1 MESALAPSNILAGL
15 AVLVAVASALYARA
29 SAQAARAANKI
40 NLHQPRRDIY
50 DGLLDFR
57 RLFRGMDAHPTD
69 EDIDALYFRSV
80 APAPIYLR
88 PAVAARIHAIYE
100 RSWELYRLI
109 DAAES
114 GQATVSRWE
123 YIEPFQE
130 LGRGELED
138 VIRDVT
144 REIHVG
150 SN

>member
-1 MESALAPSNILAGL
+1 MEFALAPSDILAGL

-29 SAQAARAANKI
+29 SAKAARVANKI
-40 NLHQPRRDIY
+40 NLHQPCRDIY

-57 RLFRGMDAHPTD
+57 RLFLGMDAHPTD
-69 EDIDALYFRSV
+69 EDIDALYFKSV
-80 APAPIYLR
+80 APAQIYLQ
-88 PAVAARIHAIYE
+88 PALAERIHEIYD

-109 DAAES
+109 EAAES

-130 LGRGELED
+130 LGRGELEE
-138 VIRDVT
+138 VIRAVT